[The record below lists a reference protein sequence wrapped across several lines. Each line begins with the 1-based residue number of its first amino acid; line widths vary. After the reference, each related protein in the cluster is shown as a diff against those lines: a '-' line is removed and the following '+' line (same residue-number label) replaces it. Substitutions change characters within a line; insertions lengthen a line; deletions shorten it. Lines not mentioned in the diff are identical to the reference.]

1 MTGRINLRPIEIDLK
16 NKPVLQCFGV
26 SLRLKSLKVLLLL
39 LVLVLLVSFVLFVV
53 QVGIILKHSEQ

>member
-16 NKPVLQCFGV
+16 NKPVLHNLQCFGV
-26 SLRLKSLKVLLLL
+26 SLRLKSLKVL
-39 LVLVLLVSFVLFVV
+39 LVLLVSFVLFVV